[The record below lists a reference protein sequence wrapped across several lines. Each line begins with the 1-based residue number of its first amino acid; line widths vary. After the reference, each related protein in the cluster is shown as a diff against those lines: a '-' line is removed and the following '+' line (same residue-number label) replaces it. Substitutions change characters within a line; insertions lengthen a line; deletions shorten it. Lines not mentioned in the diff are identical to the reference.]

1 MSEQLRT
8 EMEQLI
14 QQEKLPPKFYY
25 LAARYYLPLAE
36 AICNAQRQAGR
47 PWMVG
52 VNGAQGTGKST
63 LGRFLQLFLQR
74 VHGLRCVAISL
85 DDFYYTREEREQLA
99 SNTHPLLVTR
109 GVPGTHDVSLGIAIC
124 KQLLVADDSSV
135 TMIPRFNKAV
145 DDRFP
150 PEQWSRHQGKT
161 DVLLFEGWC
170 VGNRP
175 QLPDSLGEPA
185 NQLEAS
191 EDASGLW
198 RQYVNNSLQHYQPW
212 FAMIDQ
218 LVMLK
223 APSMGAIYRWRF
235 EQEEK
240 LAAAHQGDQSR
251 IMSREQ
257 INRFVQHYERLTT
270 YALEEMPD
278 RADCVFFL
286 DEGHNITGVSGPL
299 SEKMN
304 TETEDSSSAS

>member
-1 MSEQLRT
+1 MSETLRT

-14 QQEKLPPKFYY
+14 KQEKLPPKFYY
-25 LAARYYLPLAE
+25 LAARYYLPLAD
-36 AICNAQRQAGR
+36 AISKAQQAAGR

-52 VNGAQGTGKST
+52 INGAQGTGKST
-63 LGRFLQLFLQR
+63 LGRFLQLFLSR

-85 DDFYYTREEREQLA
+85 DDFYYTREERQQLA
-99 SNTHPLLVTR
+99 SNTHPLLMTR

-124 KQLLVADDSSV
+124 KQLLVADETSV
-135 TMIPRFNKAV
+135 TMIPRFDKAI
-145 DDRFP
+145 DDRCP
-150 PEQWSRHQGKT
+150 PEQWSRHMGKT

-175 QLPDSLGEPA
+175 QLPDSLGEPINA
-185 NQLEAS
+185 LEAD
-191 EDASGLW
+191 EDDSGQW
-198 RQYVNNSLQHYQPW
+198 RQYVNNSLQYYQPW

-223 APSMGAIYRWRF
+223 APSMGSIYRWRF

-240 LAAAHQGDQSR
+240 LAASHKGGDNR

-270 YALEEMPD
+270 FALQEMPE
-278 RADCVFFL
+278 RADCVL
-286 DEGHNITGVSGPL
+286 YLNEDHDITRVSGPL
-299 SEKMN
+299 SETMD
-304 TETEDSSSAS
+304 TGARDSISDE